1 MKKAIKYITIFIV
14 TVFILFLLLVITA
27 LIPREKIENNIREST
42 EAFYNDKDRKT
53 LEKTEVL
60 GEKQYEYRHIYAD
73 AMLLNIIYNI
83 DTNNPIESIMEAKY
97 YSEYGGKQIT
107 YDFNKIID
115 EQHEA
120 NVQYIRYWHGSMSII
135 RPLLTF
141 MNLNQIYILNAII
154 LLIGTIILLSLF
166 IKYKLKE
173 LIIAYILG
181 LIMCTV
187 LVVPFCL
194 EYYWTFL
201 IMTIVSILSI
211 ILYKKGKKLNTL
223 FMITGIITCYFD
235 FLSTEIITILV
246 PVLIILTISYKEN
259 KINNFKSCSKFLVI
273 SILFWSIGYVGMW
286 ISKWLLASIILKINA
301 LGYVIN
307 DMLYRINGTGNPE
320 ITILSRATNLPLRA
334 IDKNIRTIFPIQF
347 LINQKVLSI
356 IICCIVIT
364 EIIFIRKKEIKKLW
378 FSGLLLLIAIM
389 PYIRYLVLSSHS
401 FTHYFFTFRAQI
413 VTIMAIVLA
422 IRYSIDENIAKIEI
436 GRKKMH

>member
-1 MKKAIKYITIFIV
+1 MKKTIKYITIFIV
-14 TVFILFLLLVITA
+14 TVLILFLLLVITA

-42 EAFYNDKDRKT
+42 EAFYNDKDRKI
-53 LEKTEVL
+53 LEKAEVL
-60 GEKQYEYRHIYAD
+60 GKEQYEYRHIYAD

-83 DTNNPIESIMEAKY
+83 DTSNPIRAVIEAKY
-97 YSEYGGKQIT
+97 YSEDGAKQIT
-107 YDFNKIID
+107 YDFNKIVE

-141 MNLNQIYILNAII
+141 LNLNQIYILNAII

-201 IMTIVSILSI
+201 IMTVVSILSI
-211 ILYKKGKKLNTL
+211 ILYKKEKNLNIL

-301 LGYVIN
+301 LDYVIN

-378 FSGLLLLIAIM
+378 FSGLLLIIAIM